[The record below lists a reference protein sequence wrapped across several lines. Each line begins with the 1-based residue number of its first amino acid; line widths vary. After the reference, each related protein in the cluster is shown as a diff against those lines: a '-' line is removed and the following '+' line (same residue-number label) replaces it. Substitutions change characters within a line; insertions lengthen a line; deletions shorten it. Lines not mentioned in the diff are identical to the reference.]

1 MPRHALSRAVPATL
15 ALAAL
20 LLAPVHASAVDWR
33 SYTSPVVNASVATA
47 GAGSYNAP
55 AVCSDGRGGMWVAYV
70 DVPSSG
76 DTEIQVRRITS
87 DGTSDQLRTLTS
99 DSFNQDQPQVCASDS
114 GGVYV
119 VWRDSR
125 NSATTGDDI
134 YVQYVGPEGLVRWT
148 ANGVQVTNAS
158 GAQQTPFV
166 GKGYWGLVVGWLDD
180 RNGSGNSDVYFGRV
194 NYSGVV
200 SSLAGSAV
208 STDPSDALELSCTP
222 ALDGLYFVWRDART
236 GNYDIY
242 GDHVSSFGTKEWSS
256 FGTSAVCVATGQQYD
271 PCVTGSGTNDGW
283 VAWEDVRGADYDI
296 YIQRMGSEGV
306 PQYGAS
312 GTAVSTA
319 TLNQFDPE
327 IASDGAGGVIVA
339 WLDDRAAPRSI
350 YAQRVAPNGQALWTA
365 NGVDV
370 ASAIV
375 GGPSAMRITSDG
387 LGGVF
392 VVWAEARVSGTDLY
406 GQRLSSSGSAQWGS
420 GGVLIAGSVNT
431 QTDGAVTMGLD
442 NSLLVAFEDER
453 QDILDPS
460 IYAQRV
466 DRWGYLGGG
475 EPKIVDVSD
484 VPGDQGGRV
493 RLDWLPGY
501 VEFDPYLQVASYYV
515 LRQVPASLA
524 AGLQRT
530 GAARLVS
537 EPAEPAAGE
546 RVLLAQ
552 PSAIGVTYW
561 EYVGQAPAFQSDAY
575 SYVAPTTSD
584 SVAGVPASTQFMV
597 QARNSSGSRYWFSN
611 VKVGHS
617 LDNLAPAAPA
627 PFTGTYSGGA
637 AVLTWNPNTEADLAG
652 YRLYR
657 GTSASFTPS
666 EASFVAALAD
676 TGHVDAAGAPY
687 WYKLTAV
694 DVHGNESPVAT
705 LLPSGT
711 TDVEAGASA
720 RAFFALGSANPVR
733 AGGTTTLRFGLA
745 VAGRASLAL
754 YDASGR
760 RVRELTTGTLEAG
773 EHAIRWDG
781 RDEAGRAA
789 APGLYFARFET
800 AGFAATRKLVV
811 QD

>member
-1 MPRHALSRAVPATL
+1 MSRTALSRVALPAL
-15 ALAAL
+15 AAAL
-20 LLAPVHASAVDWR
+20 LLAPAVASAADWR
-33 SYTSPVVNASVATA
+33 SYTSPVGNVSVATA
-47 GAGSYNAP
+47 GAGSYTSPVA
-55 AVCSDGRGGMWVAYV
+55 CSDGRGGMWVAYV

-76 DTEIQVRRITS
+76 DTEIQLRRITG
-87 DGTSDQLRTLTS
+87 DGTSDVLRYVTS
-99 DSFNQDQPQVCASDS
+99 DSYNQDQPQLCPSDS
-114 GGVYV
+114 GGVFV

-134 YVQYVGPEGLVRWT
+134 YVQYVGPEGLARWT

-166 GKGYWGLVVGWLDD
+166 GKGYFGLIVGWLDD
-180 RNGSGNSDVYFGRV
+180 RNGSANSDVYFGRV

-200 SSLAGSAV
+200 SSLAGNAL
-208 STDPSDALELSCTP
+208 STDPSDAFELSGTP
-222 ALDGLYFVWRDART
+222 ALDGLYLVWRDART
-236 GNYDIY
+236 GNNDVY
-242 GDHVSSFGTKEWSS
+242 GDLVYSSGTKYWST
-256 FGTSAVCVATGQQYD
+256 FGTSAVCIATGQQYD
-271 PCVTGSGTNDGW
+271 PCVTGSGTFDGW

-296 YIQRMGSEGV
+296 YVQRMSSDGD

-319 TLNQFDPE
+319 SLNQFDPE
-327 IASDGAGGVIVA
+327 IASDGAGGAIIA

-350 YAQRVAPNGQALWTA
+350 YAQRVAPNGQMLWTA
-365 NGVDV
+365 NGADV
-370 ASAIV
+370 ASGIL
-375 GGPSAMRITSDG
+375 GTPTAMRITSDG
-387 LGGVF
+387 LGGLF

-406 GQRLSSSGSAQWGS
+406 GQRLSSGGSAQWGS
-420 GGVLIAGSVNT
+420 GGVLIAGSANT
-431 QTDGAVTMGLD
+431 QTNGAVTVGLD

-453 QDILDPS
+453 QGAGDPS

-484 VPGDQGGRV
+484 VPGDQGGKV

-501 VEFDPYLQVASYYV
+501 VEFDPYLQVTSYYV

-524 AGLQRT
+524 ASLQRA

-552 PSAIGVTYW
+552 PSALGVTYW
-561 EYVGQAPAFQSDAY
+561 EYVGQAPAFQADAY

-627 PFTGTYSGGA
+627 PFAGTYSGGA
-637 AVLTWNPNTEADLAG
+637 SVLTWNPNVEPDLAG

-657 GTSASFTPS
+657 GSSASFTPS
-666 EASFVAALAD
+666 EGNLVAALAD

-694 DVHGNESPVAT
+694 DVHGNESPVST

-711 TDVEAGASA
+711 TAVEAGATA

-733 AGGTTTLRFGLA
+733 AGGATTLRFGLA

-754 YDASGR
+754 YDTGGR
-760 RVRELTTGTLEAG
+760 RVRELATGTLEAG
-773 EHAIRWDG
+773 EHTLAWDG
-781 RDEAGRAA
+781 RDEAGRLA

-800 AGFAATRKLVV
+800 AGFTATRKLVV
-811 QD
+811 RD